1 MPDVVPPPDAVLPV
15 AAAVTSAL
23 SQPQATIAAALI
35 TAAAVAIGLVV
46 QVLVARHAVQAQNT
60 NADAAVTQRYDADRR
75 DAQWKRI
82 EWALDLMLADD
93 RQGRS
98 DTISGAALRR
108 FLQDATLHP
117 DDRLV
122 VGQALQSQ
130 RDHLRA
136 TLEAVEAMTDEA
148 YDARDHDAAA
158 GDDGHHDGGA
168 GHWEPGSDGRAG
180 GRGG

>member
-1 MPDVVPPPDAVLPV
+1 MPDVAATA

-130 RDHLRA
+130 RDHLQA
-136 TLEAVEAMTDEA
+136 TLEAVEAMTDDD
-148 YDARDHDAAA
+148 YDAAA

-168 GHWEPGSDGRAG
+168 GHWEPGTDGRAG